1 VARKRKRAKR
11 TGRRRRARKTEA
23 RIAYSVLHPVRLDI
37 LSTLFVRVAGR
48 RELAKALGKPLSTVN
63 FHLKQ
68 LVDDNVIEVVG
79 EEPGQRGTEYYYR
92 APLRPELGEG
102 EIENLPR
109 AARRRLAAVALQAI
123 VTESLSALRHG
134 QMDADDELRLDL
146 VPLRLSSQGRAEVG
160 MLQAE
165 MLDRLEAIAAE
176 DADRPAEDAP
186 VRIAALLWF
195 ERGQAAG

>member
-11 TGRRRRARKTEA
+11 AGKRRRNRQTEA

-48 RELAKALGKPLSTVN
+48 KELAKTLGKPLSTVS

-68 LVDDNVIEVVG
+68 LLDDNVIELVG
-79 EEPGQRGTEYYYR
+79 EEPHERGTEFYYR

-102 EIENLPR
+102 EIEKLPR

-123 VTESLSALRHG
+123 VTEGLAALRHG

-146 VPLRLSSQGRAEVG
+146 VPLRLSSQGRAEVSL
-160 MLQAE
+160 LQAE
-165 MLDRLEAIAAE
+165 MLERLEAIAAE
-176 DADRPAEDAP
+176 DADRPEEDAP

-195 ERGQAAG
+195 ERGRPAG